1 MYLRLADTNGRGSL
15 TYLVPFY
22 IYIYIF
28 EIAKLSLYVLDNI
41 HLCINVD
48 ICIQGSSVRCS

>member
-1 MYLRLADTNGRGSL
+1 MVG
-15 TYLVPFY
+15 VPSHILFLF

-28 EIAKLSLYVLDNI
+28 EIAKLSLYVRDNI